1 MNKIT
6 ETVGGL
12 RTFLEE
18 VGMELKKCSWPTKK
32 ELMGS
37 AAVVVIA
44 VTILGVY
51 VGMCDAVNTALSRLF
66 FR

>member
-1 MNKIT
+1 MKKIA
-6 ETVGGL
+6 ESVGGL

-18 VGMELKKCSWPTKK
+18 VVAELKKCAWPTKK

-37 AAVVVIA
+37 AAVVIIA
-44 VTILGVY
+44 VIILGAY
-51 VGMCDAVNTALSRLF
+51 VGLCDAINTALSRMF